1 MDLIFL
7 GTGAGG
13 GVPVFYCGCKVC
25 REAIRDSRFCRTRC
39 SVVLSGNENL
49 LFDCP
54 PEISRQLLREK
65 ISTIDHLF
73 VTHTHHDHT
82 AGLGDL
88 AIYVR
93 FFKGGR
99 LPAVMSAETLRELK
113 RQIGEV
119 EDWLEVKCISPG
131 ENVKVNE
138 VMVTA
143 LAVSHGPGTF
153 GYLIEADGAK
163 TAYIPDTGP
172 LPNETMQCLV
182 GVDRLILDS
191 TFFGE
196 NWYPEEHLSISEAIA
211 IGRELDVGRL
221 YLTHLSMHYS
231 KPVTNKELDAY
242 LRDKE
247 LDVYLDG
254 FAGAVSI
261 AYDGLRIDVSQIEKR
276 GFGRVPGLDGKTTK
290 SHTMQTV
297 T

>member
-1 MDLIFL
+1 MDLVFL

-25 REAIRDSRFCRTRC
+25 REAMEDSRYCRTRC
-39 SVVLSGNENL
+39 AVVVSGDENL

-54 PEISRQLLREK
+54 PEISAQLSREK

-73 VTHTHHDHT
+73 LTHTHHDHT

-99 LPAVMSAETLRELK
+99 LPAVMSADTLTELK
-113 RQIGEV
+113 GQIGEV

-131 ENVKVNE
+131 ESVKVNE
-138 VMVTA
+138 MMVTA
-143 LAVSHGPGTF
+143 LAVSHCPGAL
-153 GYLIEADGAK
+153 GYLIDVKGAK

-172 LPNETMQCLV
+172 LPVETRQCLN
-182 GVDRLILDS
+182 GIDRLILDS

-211 IGRELDVGRL
+211 TGRDLDVGKL

-231 KPVTNKELDAY
+231 KPMTNKELYAY
-242 LRDKE
+242 LE
-247 LDVYLDG
+247 N
-254 FAGAVSI
+254 FAGATAI
-261 AYDGLRIDVSQIEKR
+261 AYDGLRINVSEIE
-276 GFGRVPGLDGKTTK
+276 GRKALEKWCLTGNLLEKAI
-290 SHTMQTV
+290 
-297 T
+297 